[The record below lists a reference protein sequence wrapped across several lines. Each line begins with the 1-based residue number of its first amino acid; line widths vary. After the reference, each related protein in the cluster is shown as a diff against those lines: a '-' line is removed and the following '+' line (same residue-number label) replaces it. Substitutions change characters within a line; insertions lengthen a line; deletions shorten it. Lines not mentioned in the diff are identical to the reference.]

1 MNTRTVHA
9 KTSEANSFIDLIR
22 ELQRLPLLTNPL
34 DGNSAPRVRV
44 PFAVA
49 SKALMENT
57 SIIKL
62 GNVHSLGIVDLG
74 LGVYSVAV
82 RPLDLSIGT
91 FMLPTHEEHVVAGG
105 PCLVRGYRVGTKM

>member
-44 PFAVA
+44 PYVA
-49 SKALMENT
+49 AYKALMENVP
-57 SIIKL
+57 IIKD
-62 GNVHSLGIVDLG
+62 GNIHSLGIVDLG
-74 LGVYSVAV
+74 LGVYSVAL

-91 FMLPTHEEHVVAGG
+91 FMLPAHEEHVVPGG
-105 PCLVRGYRVGTKM
+105 PCMIRNRVVGAKL

>member
-1 MNTRTVHA
+1 MTKVYPTHT
-9 KTSEANSFIDLIR
+9 TSNFIDMMQT
-22 ELQRLPLLTNPL
+22 LQKLPLLMCPS
-34 DGNSAPRVRV
+34 DGNSAPRIRV

-105 PCLVRGYRVGTKM
+105 PCLVRGYRVGNKM